1 MVVKMGHMN
10 NLVFTRNGAL
20 LASLGGLLWGLG
32 GIFFFLMFT
41 KGAPLSVGL
50 PFVVG
55 GLTITGAVLGV
66 VLLNEPINFLRILS
80 VVVLFVGLVILSRT

>member
-1 MVVKMGHMN
+1 MGI
-10 NLVFTRNGAL
+10 R
-20 LASLGGLLWGLG
+20 WY
-32 GIFFFLMFT
+32 IFLFDVYKRRT
-41 KGAPLSVGL
+41 AICRL

>member
-32 GIFFFLMFT
+32 GIFFLMFT

-50 PFVVG
+50 PFFVG

-80 VVVLFVGLVILSRT
+80 VVVLFVGLVILSRA